1 MTPPPV
7 VTEMRSALPAVDAPA
22 PVPGRAHPLDP
33 RWWPRA
39 RFFVDAAVLLAAT
52 AAAVLGPAS
61 LVLNI
66 GSRLVAA
73 AFPLLVICLLHVRRS
88 ADDRLSPSALDIV
101 WHVAGATS
109 LAAMLAVAA
118 DSVLGVPHPLA
129 LPLRLWVF
137 GLVYLAIARLVLRSV
152 RHQAFAFDAFSSPT
166 IIVGAGLIGRQL
178 IRRLQADRSYGLRP
192 IGLIDADPLPQVNA
206 LEDSGIP
213 VLGGLGDLVE
223 AVISTGARQLILAF
237 SSDPDRLMIE
247 KIEECRRMG
256 VSVLLVPR
264 LYELM
269 NERSTL
275 DHVGGLP
282 VLALRST
289 NPSSW
294 EFEVKHAFDRLVA
307 ATAVIL
313 LSPLMAAIALL
324 IWLSSPGPVL
334 FRQSRVGRDG
344 HEFEVLKFRTMRG
357 DPVRD
362 GEADAH
368 WIAEQIAREDGSA
381 PKLLPVD
388 RRTPIGRFLRRSSL
402 DEIPQLIN
410 VLRGDMSLVGPR
422 PERPAY
428 VQRFTTE
435 VDRYDRR
442 HRVKSG
448 ITGWAQVRGL
458 RGQTS
463 ISDRVEWDNF
473 YIQNW
478 SLWLDLKILAM
489 TFTEVF
495 RFRG

>member
-1 MTPPPV
+1 V
-7 VTEMRSALPAVDAPA
+7 
-22 PVPGRAHPLDP
+22 AHPL
-33 RWWPRA
+33 
-39 RFFVDAAVLLAAT
+39 V
-52 AAAVLGPAS
+52 
-61 LVLNI
+61 
-66 GSRLVAA
+66 
-73 AFPLLVICLLHVRRS
+73 
-88 ADDRLSPSALDIV
+88 
-101 WHVAGATS
+101 
-109 LAAMLAVAA
+109 
-118 DSVLGVPHPLA
+118 

-137 GLVYLAIARLVLRSV
+137 GLFYLATARLVLRSV
-152 RHQAFAFDAFSSPT
+152 RHHAFALGAFSAPT

-178 IRRLQADRSYGLRP
+178 TRRLLSDRSYGLRP
-192 IGLIDADPLPQVNA
+192 VGLIDADPLPQVGPPA
-206 LEDSGIP
+206 DSGIP
-213 VLGGLGDLVE
+213 ILGGLGDLVE
-223 AVISTGARQLILAF
+223 AVNTTGARQLVLAF

-247 KIEECRRMG
+247 KIEECRRLG
-256 VSVLLVPR
+256 VSILLVPR
-264 LYELM
+264 MYELM

-282 VLALRST
+282 VIALRST

-294 EFEVKHAFDRLVA
+294 EFAIKHAIDRLLA
-307 ATAVIL
+307 LLALAL
-313 LSPLMAAIALL
+313 LSPLMLIVALL
-324 IWLSSPGPVL
+324 VRLSSSGPVL
-334 FRQSRVGRDG
+334 FRQNRVGRDG
-344 HEFEVLKFRTMRG
+344 REFELFKFRTMRG
-357 DPVRD
+357 DPARD

-368 WIAEQIAREDGSA
+368 WIAEQVDRDGGIL
-381 PKLLPVD
+381 PKAGPAD
-388 RRTPIGRFLRRSSL
+388 RRTAVGRFLRRSSI

-410 VLRGDMSLVGPR
+410 VLRGEMSLVGPR

-478 SLWLDLKILAM
+478 SLWLDLKILAL
-489 TFTEVF
+489 TLAEVF